1 MLKLWKVNAKAGD
14 ATVKYPFAPF
24 PTNKDMRG
32 KPEHNAELCI
42 ACGACGVACPADAI
56 RMDTD
61 LAADTITWS
70 IDYGRCIFCGRCEE
84 ACPMEAIKLTEE
96 FELAVMSKDDLT
108 SKSVY
113 TLEHCSRCGKP
124 FAPHKEIDYAKR
136 LLQKAGGME
145 AEQAARTVGMCQE
158 CKRELDALRAASA
171 VKTGNARGMAT
182 VLTAAAATAARSR
195 FSVPSRPS
203 LTSSALVSRSCP
215 RPVTPMCCCTPAP

>member
-96 FELAVMSKDDLT
+96 FELAVM
-108 SKSVY
+108 
-113 TLEHCSRCGKP
+113 R
-124 FAPHKEIDYAKR
+124 
-136 LLQKAGGME
+136 
-145 AEQAARTVGMCQE
+145 
-158 CKRELDALRAASA
+158 
-171 VKTGNARGMAT
+171 
-182 VLTAAAATAARSR
+182 
-195 FSVPSRPS
+195 
-203 LTSSALVSRSCP
+203 
-215 RPVTPMCCCTPAP
+215 

>member
-136 LLQKAGGME
+136 LLQKAGRHGGR
-145 AEQAARTVGMCQE
+145 AGCPYRRYVPGVQARARRPARRLGRKDRQRCRHGCQ
-158 CKRELDALRAASA
+158 RDACVR
-171 VKTGNARGMAT
+171 
-182 VLTAAAATAARSR
+182 
-195 FSVPSRPS
+195 
-203 LTSSALVSRSCP
+203 
-215 RPVTPMCCCTPAP
+215 

>member
-24 PTNKDMRG
+24 PTNKYMRG

-84 ACPMEAIKLTEE
+84 ACPMEAI
-96 FELAVMSKDDLT
+96 
-108 SKSVY
+108 
-113 TLEHCSRCGKP
+113 
-124 FAPHKEIDYAKR
+124 
-136 LLQKAGGME
+136 
-145 AEQAARTVGMCQE
+145 QE

-171 VKTGNARGMAT
+171 VKTGNAHGMAANET
-182 VLTAAAATAARSR
+182 LASGEPQGPGMEYLGGHGVNPEYIDRELNPDAPEIPAG
-195 FSVPSRPS
+195 
-203 LTSSALVSRSCP
+203 
-215 RPVTPMCCCTPAP
+215 PAPVEGIIMDFDTKEE

>member
-158 CKRELDALRAASA
+158 CKRELDALRAACGLA
-171 VKTGNARGMAT
+171 
-182 VLTAAAATAARSR
+182 
-195 FSVPSRPS
+195 
-203 LTSSALVSRSCP
+203 
-215 RPVTPMCCCTPAP
+215 